1 MRIFRFL
8 TASSAALLL
17 VSCGSPTIPTAAEM
31 DRYYVKAEELAENKI
46 SALEAKRDHGEMTPM
61 EFTTQ
66 ASLIRGH
73 IGDQATELAW
83 ARHEN
88 IEAQK
93 RGLGIPTG
101 DHPVK
106 VQVPGAGAGESFYR
120 RAGQS
125 AGTGQYNTAPYG
137 GSVLGGPNRGDRP
150 SIPPVQPPGGPAG
163 AAAAEPDPADEPKP
177 IDDPQPLPKPVDEP
191 QPKAP

>member
-1 MRIFRFL
+1 MPIFRFL

-17 VSCGSPTIPTAAEM
+17 ASCGSRTIPTAADM
-31 DRYYVKAEELAENKI
+31 DRYYVKAEELAEHKI
-46 SALEAKRDHGEMTPM
+46 SALEQKLDRGEMTPL
-61 EFTTQ
+61 EFSTQ
-66 ASLIRGH
+66 STLIRGH
-73 IGDQATELAW
+73 IVDQATDLAW

-93 RGLGIPTG
+93 RALGIPTG
-101 DHPVK
+101 DRPVK

-120 RAGQS
+120 KAGQT

-150 SIPPVQPPGGPAG
+150 TLPAVQPPGGPAEPTP
-163 AAAAEPDPADEPKP
+163 AEDPDPAAEPKPADA
-177 IDDPQPLPKPVDEP
+177 P

>member
-1 MRIFRFL
+1 MPILRFF
-8 TASSAALLL
+8 TAASAALLL
-17 VSCGSPTIPTAAEM
+17 VSCGSPTIPTAADM
-31 DRYYVKAEELAENKI
+31 DRYYVKAEELAQNKI
-46 SALEAKRDHGEMTPM
+46 SALEQKRDRGEMTLL
-61 EFTTQ
+61 EVATQ
-66 ASLIRGH
+66 STLIRGH
-73 IGDQATELAW
+73 IGDQATDLAW

-93 RGLGIPTG
+93 RALGIPTG
-101 DHPVK
+101 DHAVK

-150 SIPPVQPPGGPAG
+150 TLPPVQPPGGPAEPTP
-163 AAAAEPDPADEPKP
+163 AEPDPAAEPKP
-177 IDDPQPLPKPVDEP
+177 ADEP
-191 QPKAP
+191 QPKAQ

>member
-1 MRIFRFL
+1 
-8 TASSAALLL
+8 
-17 VSCGSPTIPTAAEM
+17 M
-31 DRYYVKAEELAENKI
+31 DRYYVKAEELAHNKI
-46 SALEAKRDHGEMTPM
+46 SALEAKRDRGDMTPL
-61 EFTTQ
+61 EFATQ
-66 ASLIRGH
+66 STLIRGH
-73 IGDQATELAW
+73 IVDQATELAW

-93 RGLGIPTG
+93 RALAIPTG

-106 VQVPGAGAGESFYR
+106 AQVPKAGAGESFYR

-150 SIPPVQPPGGPAG
+150 ALPAVQPPGGPAG
-163 AAAAEPDPADEPKP
+163 AAAAEPDPAAEPKP
-177 IDDPQPLPKPVDEP
+177 IDEPQPRAKRIDDPQPAP
-191 QPKAP
+191 QPVPP